1 MLFTISILDVI
12 GFLFGIVLLVPAL
25 FVFIRYNIK
34 LHSEQSSCKHD
45 GGVNE
50 TNACDAICKQCSKN
64 LGFIGDWR
72 KNNSTTNQL

>member
-1 MLFTISILDVI
+1 MLFTIGILDVI
-12 GFLFGIVLLVPAL
+12 GFLFGIVCIMPAL
-25 FVFIRYNIK
+25 FVYICYYIK
-34 LHSEQSSCKHD
+34 LHNKQASCKHD

-72 KNNSTTNQL
+72 KNSSTTNQL

>member
-1 MLFTISILDVI
+1 MIMINIADII
-12 GFLFGIVLLVPAL
+12 GFLFGLALLAPVIFAY
-25 FVFIRYNIK
+25 IRYNIK

-50 TNACDAICKQCSKN
+50 TNACDAICKQCLKN

-72 KNNSTTNQL
+72 KNNSTTN

>member
-1 MLFTISILDVI
+1 MLFAISIVDVI
-12 GFLFGIVLLVPAL
+12 GFLFGIVLLAPAI
-25 FVFIRYNIK
+25 FIYTSYYIK
-34 LHSEQSSCKHD
+34 LHNKQASCKHD

-72 KNNSTTNQL
+72 KNSSTTNQL